1 MSGMTKHEFGGVWT
15 RVKLSIL
22 QDYVHFF
29 TTALRRKGFKLHYA
43 DAFAGTGT
51 QSAKTKGGHDLLIP
65 SEDFEGSVR
74 VALGLKHPFDVYHF
88 NDLSS
93 EHVSELKRLASDYPE
108 REVRVTQLDANDFV
122 KDFCASLTHNDRAI
136 LFIDPYSTELEWET
150 LHDVALSGRIDLWM
164 LFPLS
169 ALLRMTPKGG
179 VKPEWEEK
187 LNKLLGTDQWIK
199 ELYRPKPSPQI
210 EDLFGA
216 EVEDETERLN
226 VEGVSNYIRSR
237 LMQQFPY
244 AAQPVTLYN
253 NGHPLF
259 LFCFAV
265 SNNSKVAIALAEKV
279 ARSILTKRNRLG

>member
-1 MSGMTKHEFGGVWT
+1 MTKHEFGGVWT
-15 RVKLSIL
+15 RIKLSIL

-29 TTALRRKGFKLHYA
+29 TTALRKKGFTLHYA
-43 DAFAGTGT
+43 DAFAGTGS
-51 QSAKTKGGHDLLIP
+51 QSAKTKNGHDLLIP

-88 NDLSS
+88 NDLSLD
-93 EHVSELKRLASDYPE
+93 HVAELHRLASDYPE
-108 REVRVTQLDANDFV
+108 RTVRISQQDANEFV
-122 KDFCASLTHNDRAI
+122 KSFCGHLSHNDRAI

-150 LHDVALSGRIDLWM
+150 LHHVARSGRIDLWM

-169 ALLRMTPKGG
+169 ALLRMTPRGG
-179 VKPEWEEK
+179 VKPEWEAK

-199 ELYRPKPSPQI
+199 ELYRPKPSPRI
-210 EDLFGA
+210 DDLFGG
-216 EVEDETERLN
+216 ESEDEIERLN
-226 VEGVSNYIRSR
+226 VEGVSNYIRER
-237 LMQQFPY
+237 LMQQFAF

-265 SNNSKVAIALAEKV
+265 SNRSKVAVALAEKV
-279 ARSILTKRNRLG
+279 AKSILNKRSTLG